1 MAIQTLG
8 QASNFTVQ
16 VQTQSLAR
24 NNGYHSDGTMLIALD
39 SVEGGGANA
48 VGDAGAMALFVAEMS
63 EVLMSYRCIPRRRCS
78 ASTGPLSQ
86 ERRREAISL

>member
-39 SVEGGGANA
+39 SVEGGGA
-48 VGDAGAMALFVAEMS
+48 
-63 EVLMSYRCIPRRRCS
+63 R
-78 ASTGPLSQ
+78 
-86 ERRREAISL
+86 